1 MSGKG
6 ISSSKTY
13 LKSQLIEPRDVLN
26 MDFYLFLNIF
36 QVFIVL
42 SSVVAYALAI
52 MYIVIFIGLK
62 LFNAGVVILVA
73 VLVIEPTIA
82 LGFAVTLFVGVRNV
96 SSHKNSYSFLFLQ
109 YIV

>member
-1 MSGKG
+1 MVDNNFNPFLVESRVLQ
-6 ISSSKTY
+6 S
-13 LKSQLIEPRDVLN
+13 DVLN
-26 MDFYLFLNIF
+26 MEFYLFFNTF

-52 MYIVIFIGLK
+52 MHIVISIELK
-62 LFNAGVVILVA
+62 LFNVVIVIFVA
-73 VLVIEPTIA
+73 VLVIQPTIA
-82 LGFAVTLFVGVRNV
+82 LGFAITLFVGVRNV